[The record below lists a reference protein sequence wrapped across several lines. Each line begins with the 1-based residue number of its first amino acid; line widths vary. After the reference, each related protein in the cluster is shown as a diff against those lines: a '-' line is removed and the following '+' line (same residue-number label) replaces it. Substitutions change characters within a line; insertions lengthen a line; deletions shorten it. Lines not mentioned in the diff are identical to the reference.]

1 MVHVL
6 VVVVAIAFVDSLN
19 PSTIGPALVL
29 AATDPSG
36 ARVRHFTL
44 GVFAVFFLGGALL
57 VLGTGQLILHAVP
70 RPSKHTK
77 HIVELI
83 GGGVLVVTA
92 LALWIKRRRL
102 SDRPLPQ
109 GESGRGALALGATIS
124 AVELPTAFPY
134 FAAIAAIV
142 DSGAGLVRQ
151 AIYLL
156 VFNVLFILPLLAIV
170 AALTFAGD
178 RAGPAMERVRRWF
191 EDHWPVLAAAIV
203 GGAGVLLLA
212 FGGVGL
218 A

>member
-36 ARVRHFTL
+36 ARVRQFTF
-44 GVFAVFFLGGALL
+44 GVFAVFFAGGALL
-57 VLGTGQLILHAVP
+57 VLGPGQLILHAVP
-70 RPSKHTK
+70 RPSNTTK

-83 GGGVLVVTA
+83 GGTILVVTA
-92 LALWIKRRRL
+92 IVLWIKRRRL
-102 SDRPLPQ
+102 AERPLPR
-109 GESGRGALALGATIS
+109 GESGRGSFALGATIS

-142 DSGAGLVRQ
+142 DSDAGVVTQ

-156 VFNVLFILPLLAIV
+156 VFNVVFILPLIAIG
-170 AALTFAGD
+170 AALTFAGE
-178 RAGPAMERVRRWF
+178 RAEPTLERLRCWF
-191 EDHWPVLAAAIV
+191 ERHWPVLAAAIV
-203 GGAGVLLLA
+203 GGAGVLLVG
-212 FGGVGL
+212 FGGGGL

>member
-19 PSTIGPALVL
+19 PSTIGPALVF

-57 VLGTGQLILHAVP
+57 VLGPGQLILHAVP
-70 RPSKHTK
+70 RPGQNTK

-83 GGGVLVVTA
+83 AGAVLVVTA
-92 LALWIKRRRL
+92 VVVWRKRRRL
-102 SDRPLPQ
+102 AERPLPQ
-109 GESGRGALALGATIS
+109 GESGRGALALGVTIS

-142 DSGAGLVRQ
+142 DSDAGLLRQ

-156 VFNVLFILPLLAIV
+156 VFNVVFILPLLGIV
-170 AALTFAGD
+170 AALTFAGE
-178 RAGPAMERVRRWF
+178 RAAPTMERVRGWF

>member
-1 MVHVL
+1 MAHVFA
-6 VVVVAIAFVDSLN
+6 VVAAIAFVDSLN

-36 ARVRHFTL
+36 ARLRHFTF

-57 VLGTGQLILHAVP
+57 VLGPGQLILHAVP
-70 RPSKHTK
+70 RPSQNTK

-83 GGGVLVVTA
+83 AGTVLVVTA
-92 LALWIKRRRL
+92 VVLWIKRRRL

-109 GESGRGALALGATIS
+109 GESSRGALALGATIS

-142 DSGAGLVRQ
+142 DSDSGLVRQ

-156 VFNVLFILPLLAIV
+156 VFNFVFILPLLAIV
-170 AALTFAGD
+170 AGLTFAGE
-178 RAGPAMERVRRWF
+178 RAAPTVERVRCWF
-191 EDHWPVLAAAIV
+191 EDHWPVLASAIV
-203 GGAGVLLLA
+203 GGAGVLFLA
-212 FGGVGL
+212 FGGAGL